1 VAGAAIGGYGLG
13 VRINTSY
20 SLPMGLYLSTD
31 NPSAALVEFC
41 PAGAFSRESS
51 QRGYRTRGFGCPD
64 GAVPLLKPVVAR
76 EGDWIETTPDGIAV
90 NGQLLPHTAPLQ
102 LDGKGRRLAHWAF
115 GRYRV
120 QPGTVWVAST
130 YQRGSYDSRYMG
142 PISVTQ
148 IRRRLRPL
156 WVL

>member
-1 VAGAAIGGYGLG
+1 

-20 SLPMGLYLSTD
+20 SLPMGLYLTTD
-31 NPSAALVEFC
+31 DPGAVLVEFC
-41 PAGAFSRESS
+41 PAGIFSRDSS

-64 GAVPLLKPVVAR
+64 RAVPLLKPVVAR
-76 EGDWIETTPDGIAV
+76 QGDSVETGPDGIAV
-90 NGQLLPHTAPLQ
+90 NGRLLPHTAPLR
-102 LDGKGRRLAHWAF
+102 LDGKGRRLTAWPF

-120 QPGTVWVAST
+120 EAGTIWVAST
-130 YQRGSYDSRYMG
+130 YHRGSYDSRYIG

-148 IRRRLRPL
+148 IRRRLKPL